1 MKRPDIKIFC
11 DFDGTIAVEDI
22 GNLFYREFGEPQIC
36 DEYVL
41 KWREGK
47 ISSKECLSG
56 ECKTIRNLTLEKAFE
71 CIDKQ
76 KIDETFIDFVKF
88 CEQKNLE
95 LIVLSDG
102 LDLYIKRIF
111 ERYKINVKYYS
122 NSIRIYDDGTAEMIY
137 PYSDNICLK
146 CANCKRN
153 HIINN
158 SSDDDITI
166 YIGDGY
172 SDRCPIEY
180 VDYIFAKKDLLKHC
194 EANRIS
200 YFPFDNFKT
209 VQTLIEKLISK
220 KRIKKRNTAILKR
233 RELYLLEP

>member
-1 MKRPDIKIFC
+1 MNQQKIKIFC

-22 GNLFYREFGEPQIC
+22 GNLFYREFGDKILC
-36 DEYVL
+36 DDFVS
-41 KWREGK
+41 KWRDGK
-47 ISSKECLSG
+47 ISSIDCLSG
-56 ECKTIRNLTLEKAFE
+56 ECKTIRNLTIEKAYEF
-71 CIDKQ
+71 IDKQ

-88 CEQKNLE
+88 CKEKSLD

-102 LDLYIKRIF
+102 LDIYIKRIF
-111 ERYKINVKYYS
+111 ERYKIDIKFYS
-122 NSIRIYDDGTAEMIY
+122 NSIQIHDNGTAEMIF
-137 PYSDNICLK
+137 PFTDSICLK

-158 SSDDDITI
+158 SADDDITI

-194 EANRIS
+194 EINRIS
-200 YFPFDNFKT
+200 YFPFENFSSI
-209 VQTLIEKLISK
+209 QLAIEKLISK
-220 KRIKKRNTAILKR
+220 KRIKKRNTAIQKR
-233 RELYLLEP
+233 KELYLLEP

>member
-1 MKRPDIKIFC
+1 MKKPEIKIFC

-22 GNLFYREFGEPQIC
+22 GNLFYREFGDPQIC
-36 DEYVL
+36 DDVVS

-47 ISSKECLSG
+47 ITSIGCLST
-56 ECKTIRNLTLEKAFE
+56 ECRTIRNLTLEKAYDF
-71 CIDKQ
+71 IDQQ

-88 CEQKNLE
+88 CKEKNLD
-95 LIVLSDG
+95 LIIISDG
-102 LDLYIKRIF
+102 LDLYINYILK
-111 ERYKINVKYYS
+111 KYNLDIKFFA
-122 NSIRIYDDGTAEMIY
+122 NSIRINDDGTAEMIF
-137 PYSDNICLK
+137 PYSDSVCLK

-166 YIGDGY
+166 YIGDGH

-180 VDYIFAKKDLLKHC
+180 VDYIFAKKHLLKYC
-194 EANRIS
+194 EINRIS
-200 YFPFDNFKT
+200 YSPFENFSDVK
-209 VQTLIEKLISK
+209 LAIEKLLSK

>member
-1 MKRPDIKIFC
+1 MKKPEIKIFC
-11 DFDGTIAVEDI
+11 DFDGTIAIEDI
-22 GNLFYREFGEPQIC
+22 GNLFYCEFGNPLVC
-36 DEYVL
+36 DEFVSR
-41 KWREGK
+41 WRNGE
-47 ISSKECLSG
+47 ISSIECLSG
-56 ECKTIRNLTLEKAFE
+56 ECRTIQNLKIEKALEF
-71 CIDKQ
+71 IDKQ
-76 KIDETFIDFVKF
+76 KIDESFIDFVSF
-88 CEQKNLE
+88 CKQNNLE

-111 ERYKINVKYYS
+111 ERYNLDIKFYS
-122 NSIRIYDDGTAEMIY
+122 NSIRINEDGTAEMIF
-137 PYSDNICLK
+137 PYSDNVCLK

-166 YIGDGY
+166 YIGDGH

-194 EANRIS
+194 EVNRIS
-200 YFPFDNFKT
+200 YFPFDDFNT
-209 VQTLIEKLISK
+209 VKAIIEKLISK

>member
-1 MKRPDIKIFC
+1 MKKPEIKIFC
-11 DFDGTIAVEDI
+11 DFDGTIAIEDI
-22 GNLFYREFGEPQIC
+22 GNLFYREFGNPDIC
-36 DEYVL
+36 DDFVL

-47 ISSKECLSG
+47 ISSIECLSG
-56 ECKTIRNLTLEKAFE
+56 ECKTVKNLSLNKAYNF
-71 CIDKQ
+71 IDNQ
-76 KIDETFIDFVKF
+76 KIDETFIDFVNF
-88 CEQKNLE
+88 CKEKNLE
-95 LIVLSDG
+95 LIILSDG
-102 LDLYIKRIF
+102 LELYIKRIF
-111 ERYKINVKYYS
+111 ERHNIDVKFFANKIQ
-122 NSIRIYDDGTAEMIY
+122 IHEDGTAEMIF
-137 PYSDNICLK
+137 PYSDSTCLR

-166 YIGDGY
+166 YIGDGF

-194 EANRIS
+194 EMNRIS
-200 YFPFDNFKT
+200 YFPFNDFSSVKD
-209 VQTLIEKLISK
+209 LIEKLISK

>member
-1 MKRPDIKIFC
+1 MKKPEIKVFC

-22 GNLFYREFGEPQIC
+22 GNLFYREFGNPEVC
-36 DEYVL
+36 DDFVQ

-47 ISSKECLSG
+47 ISSIECLSG
-56 ECKTIRNLTLEKAFE
+56 ECKTIQKLTIEKAYNF
-71 CIDKQ
+71 IDQ
-76 KIDETFIDFVKF
+76 QSIDETFIDFVKF
-88 CEQKNLE
+88 CKENNLE

-102 LDLYIKRIF
+102 LDIYIKRIF
-111 ERYKINVKYYS
+111 EKYNLDIKFYS
-122 NSIRIYDDGTAEMIY
+122 NSIRLNEDGTAEMIF
-137 PYSDNICLK
+137 PYTDTSCLR

-172 SDRCPIEY
+172 SDRCPVEY
-180 VDYIFAKKDLLKHC
+180 VDYIFAKKDLLRHC
-194 EANRIS
+194 EINRIS
-200 YFPFDNFKT
+200 YFPFDNFKS
-209 VQTLIEKLISK
+209 VQEIIEKIISK

>member
-1 MKRPDIKIFC
+1 MKKPEIKIFC
-11 DFDGTIAVEDI
+11 DFDGTIAIEDI
-22 GNLFYREFGEPQIC
+22 GNLFYREFGNPSIC
-36 DEYVL
+36 DEFVSR
-41 KWREGK
+41 WRNGE
-47 ISSKECLSG
+47 ISSIECLSG
-56 ECKTIRNLTLEKAFE
+56 ECHTIQNLKIEKAFE
-71 CIDKQ
+71 FIDKQ
-76 KIDETFIDFVKF
+76 KIDESFIDFVSF
-88 CEQKNLE
+88 CKQNNLE

-111 ERYKINVKYYS
+111 ERYNLDIKFYS
-122 NSIRIYDDGTAEMIY
+122 NSIRINEDGTAEMIF
-137 PYSDNICLK
+137 PYSDNVCLK

-166 YIGDGY
+166 YIGDGH

-194 EANRIS
+194 ELNRIS
-200 YFPFDNFKT
+200 YFPFEDFNT
-209 VQTLIEKLISK
+209 VKAIVEKLISK